1 MMNKEI
7 DYQHYLSFIR
17 EIYPLSAFLKS
28 EGGLVKKLFF
38 SIHDSLII
46 SELFSNIKSLNTICI
61 NLLAD
66 QKLIYLKILYILPL
80 ALHK

>member
-1 MMNKEI
+1 MNKEI

-38 SIHDSLII
+38 
-46 SELFSNIKSLNTICI
+46 
-61 NLLAD
+61 
-66 QKLIYLKILYILPL
+66 
-80 ALHK
+80 